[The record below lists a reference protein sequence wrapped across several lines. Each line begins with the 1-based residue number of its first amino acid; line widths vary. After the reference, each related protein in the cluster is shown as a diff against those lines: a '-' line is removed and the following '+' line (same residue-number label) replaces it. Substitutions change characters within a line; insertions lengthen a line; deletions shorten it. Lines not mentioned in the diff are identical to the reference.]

1 MYKANKR
8 HLQPPLLS
16 NVNELPEKQRQ
27 RLEDSWAGTFYRE
40 YFCRLNETPFSVLY
54 ADCPSRPNVPVNVLV
69 GLDTLKAG
77 FGWSDEELY
86 DHFLFDLQVRYAL
99 GYHTLDEGGF
109 EVRSLYNFR
118 RRLSEY
124 NLAHGTNLLV
134 QAFEAITDQQIVAF
148 KVRTNQ
154 QRMDST
160 QVASNILDSSRL
172 QLAAECVQRLA
183 RLLGEEDQQR
193 YAQLLKPYLRDTTNQ
208 YVYRIKGKAEA
219 QTHLQQIGQVLAQLL
234 REGKERYGKEAF
246 FAVAERFFAENF
258 RVEGEQ
264 AQPKENQE
272 LSSGSL
278 QSLDDLEASY
288 RQKDNAFYKGYV
300 ANVAETC
307 HPDNELQLL
316 THVQVAPNRTEDSQ
330 LMINALPNLALRT
343 DLETLYT
350 DGAYGSPAADPILRQ
365 EQVTQVPSAIRG
377 TTLNPEKLHLSQ
389 YQIEQDA
396 QGKPQQLLCPQGQIG
411 RVAPTQSVKCFVA
424 AFEPDGCASCP
435 FLTEQ
440 RCRVR
445 WRKRLRKYQLEFTQ
459 EEVDAAQRRR
469 RCQEFHQSGR
479 NLRAAV
485 EATVRCLKHP
495 WPGGKLP
502 VRGIRRM
509 TDLLVGST
517 AMTNIRRI
525 TRYQLLK
532 RAQQVLEIQ
541 VNLPEDLF
549 SNTFS
554 LRCFSFQPL
563 MRMLLSSLA
572 C

>member
-8 HLQPPLLS
+8 HLQPPLIS
-16 NVNELPEKQRQ
+16 NVNELPEKQRH

-40 YFCRLNETPFSVLY
+40 FFCRLNEASFAVLY
-54 ADCPSRPNVPVNVLV
+54 ADCPSRPNIPVNLLV

-99 GYHTLDEGGF
+99 GYHNLDEGGF

-118 RRLSEY
+118 HKLSEY
-124 NLAHGTNLLV
+124 NLKHGSNLLV

-183 RLLGEEDQQR
+183 RLMTEEDQQR
-193 YAQLLKPYLRDTTNQ
+193 YAGLLEPYLRDTTNQ
-208 YVYRIKGKAEA
+208 YIYRIKGKAEVQA
-219 QTHLQQIGQVLAQLL
+219 HLHQIGRVLWQLL
-234 REGKERYGKEAF
+234 RDGQERYGTQPF
-246 FAVAERFFAENF
+246 FAVAVRFFDENF
-258 RVEGEQ
+258 RVAGEQ
-264 AQPKENQE
+264 PQPKENGE

-288 RQKDNAFYKGYV
+288 RQKDNVFYKGYV
-300 ANVAETC
+300 ANVVETC
-307 HPDNELQLL
+307 YPDNELQLL
-316 THVQVAPNRTEDSQ
+316 THIQMAPNRTEDSQ
-330 LMINALPNLALRT
+330 LLINALPNLAQRT

-350 DGAYGSPAADPILRQ
+350 DGAYGSPTADPVLRH
-365 EQVTQVPSAIRG
+365 EQVTLIQSAIRG

-396 QGKPQQLLCPQGQIG
+396 QGKPQQLLCPHGQIG
-411 RVAPTQSVKCFVA
+411 RVAPTQSIKCFIA
-424 AFEPDGCASCP
+424 AFAPDGCADCP
-435 FLTEQ
+435 FLAEQ
-440 RCRVR
+440 RCRVH

-459 EEVDAAQRRR
+459 EEVDAAQRRQ
-469 RCQEFHQSGR
+469 RCLEFHQSSR

-495 WPGGKLP
+495 WPSGKLP

-525 TRYQLLK
+525 TRYRLTK
-532 RAQQVLEIQ
+532 KMQQALEIQ
-541 VNLPEDLF
+541 ENPLVSSFPNFFLALF
-549 SNTFS
+549 RFLTH
-554 LRCFSFQPL
+554 
-563 MRMLLSSLA
+563 
-572 C
+572 

>member
-8 HLQPPLLS
+8 HLQPPLIS
-16 NVNELPEKQRQ
+16 NVNELPDKQRQ

-40 YFCRLNETPFSVLY
+40 YFCRLNEAPFAVLY
-54 ADCPSRPNVPVNVLV
+54 ANCPSRPNIPVNVLV

-86 DHFLFDLQVRYAL
+86 DHFQFDLQVRYAL
-99 GYHTLDEGGF
+99 GYHNLDEGDF

-118 RRLSEY
+118 RRLGEY
-124 NLAHGTNLLV
+124 NLEHGTNLLV

-148 KVRTNQ
+148 KVRTDQ

-183 RLLGEEDQQR
+183 RLLTEEDRRR
-193 YAQLLKPYLRDTTNQ
+193 YAQLLEPYLHDTTNQ
-208 YVYRIKGKAEA
+208 YVYRIKGKAETE
-219 QTHLQQIGQVLAQLL
+219 THLQQIGQVLWQLL
-234 REGKERYGKEAF
+234 QEGKERYGKEAF
-246 FAVAERFFAENF
+246 FAVARRFFDENF
-258 RVEGEQ
+258 RISGEQ
-264 AQPKENQE
+264 PQPKDNAE

-300 ANVAETC
+300 VNASETS

-316 THVQVAPNRTEDSQ
+316 THIQLAPNRTEDSD
-330 LMINALPNLALRT
+330 LMIEALPNLKKRT
-343 DLETLYT
+343 NLELLYT
-350 DGAYGSPAADPILRQ
+350 DGAFGSPAADLVLRQ
-365 EQVTQVPSAIRG
+365 EHVTQVQSAIRG
-377 TTLNPEKLHLSQ
+377 TTPNPDKLHLSQ

-396 QGKPQQLLCPQGQIG
+396 QGRPQQLVCPHGQIG
-411 RVAPTQSVKCFVA
+411 QVAPTQSVKCFVA
-424 AFEPDGCASCP
+424 AFEPDGCADCP
-435 FLTEQ
+435 FLAEQ
-440 RCRVR
+440 RCRVL
-445 WRKRLRKYQLEFTQ
+445 WRKRLRRYQLEFTQ

-469 RCQEFHQSGR
+469 RCQEFHQSGH

-485 EATVRCLKHP
+485 EATMRCLKHP

-502 VRGIRRM
+502 VRGTPRM
-509 TDLLVGST
+509 TDLMVGST

-525 TRYQLLK
+525 TRYLFKK
-532 RAQQVLEIQ
+532 RAQQSLEIQ
-541 VNLPEDLF
+541 ENPPV
-549 SNTFS
+549 NTFS
-554 LRCFSFQPL
+554 KTFSLPCFPFQPFE
-563 MRMLLSSLA
+563 RFLLSVFA

>member
-8 HLQPPLLS
+8 HLQPPLIS

-27 RLEDSWAGTFYRE
+27 RLDDSWAGTFYRE
-40 YFCRLNETPFSVLY
+40 YFCRLNEAPFAVLY
-54 ADCPSRPNVPVNVLV
+54 ADCPSRPNYPVNVFV

-86 DHFLFDLQVRYAL
+86 DHFQFDLQVRYAL

-109 EVRSLYNFR
+109 EIRSLYNFR
-118 RRLSEY
+118 RRLGEY
-124 NLAHGTNLLV
+124 NLEHGTNLLV

-148 KVRTNQ
+148 QVRTDQ

-183 RLLGEEDQQR
+183 RLLTEEDRGR
-193 YAQLLKPYLRDTTNQ
+193 YAQLLEPYLHDTTNQ
-208 YVYRIKGKAEA
+208 YVYRIKGKAETE
-219 QTHLQQIGQVLAQLL
+219 THLQQIGQVLWQLL
-234 REGKERYGKEAF
+234 QEGKERYGKEAF
-246 FAVAERFFAENF
+246 FAVATRFFDENF
-258 RVEGEQ
+258 RIEGELP
-264 AQPKENQE
+264 QPKDNAE

-300 ANVAETC
+300 ANAAETD
-307 HPDNELQLL
+307 HPDNELQLITL
-316 THVQVAPNRTEDSQ
+316 IQLAPNRTEDSD
-330 LMINALPNLALRT
+330 LMIEALPNLKRRT
-343 DLETLYT
+343 NLELLHT
-350 DGAYGSPAADPILRQ
+350 DGAFGSPAADPVLRQ
-365 EQVTQVPSAIRG
+365 QHVTQIPSAIRG
-377 TTLNPEKLHLSQ
+377 TTPNPEKLHLSQ

-396 QGKPQQLLCPQGQIG
+396 QGRPTQLVCPHGQIG
-411 RVAPTQSVKCFVA
+411 RVPPTQSVKCFA
-424 AFEPDGCASCP
+424 ARFEPDGCADCP
-435 FLTEQ
+435 FLAEQ
-440 RCRVR
+440 RCRVL

-459 EEVDAAQRRR
+459 EEIDAAQRRR

-485 EATVRCLKHP
+485 EATVRSLKHP

-502 VRGIRRM
+502 VRGIPRM
-509 TDLLVGST
+509 TDLMVGST

-525 TRYQLLK
+525 TRYLLKK
-532 RAQQVLEIQ
+532 RAQQALEIQ
-541 VNLPEDLF
+541 ENPPVESF
-549 SNTFS
+549 SNSFS
-554 LRCFSFQPL
+554 LPCFAFQPFE
-563 MRMLLSSLA
+563 RFLLSVFA